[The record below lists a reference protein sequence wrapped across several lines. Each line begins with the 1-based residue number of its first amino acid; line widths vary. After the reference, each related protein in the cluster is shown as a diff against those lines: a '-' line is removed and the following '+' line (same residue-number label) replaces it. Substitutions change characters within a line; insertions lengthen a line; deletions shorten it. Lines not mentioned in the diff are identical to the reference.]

1 MKDVLLTRYSL
12 LPFLYTLFHR
22 AHLQG
27 DTVARPLFFEFP
39 WDVATLGLDK
49 QFLWGRSLLVTPVLE
64 PGVDS
69 VTGYV
74 PRGVWYDFY
83 TGSSVNSSGEML
95 KMSAPLEHLNLHVR
109 EGAILPTQKP
119 GTTSEVTRGNPLRL
133 IVALSSSATAWGDL
147 FWDDGE
153 SLDTFERGS
162 YSYLVFNVTQNIFT
176 STVLHAST
184 EATEVTIDTLSIFG
198 VREPPSKVLL
208 NGQEKPFSYL
218 DNQVLTVSN
227 LGLSLSQ
234 GFSLQWL

>member
-39 WDVATLGLDK
+39 WDVATWELDR

-69 VTGYV
+69 VTGYI
-74 PRGVWYDFY
+74 PQGTWYDFY
-83 TGSSVNSSGEML
+83 T
-95 KMSAPLEHLNLHVR
+95 
-109 EGAILPTQKP
+109 
-119 GTTSEVTRGNPLRL
+119 
-133 IVALSSSATAWGDL
+133 
-147 FWDDGE
+147 
-153 SLDTFERGS
+153 SLDTFEKGN
-162 YSYLVFNVTQNIFT
+162 YSYVMFNVTQNIFT

-184 EATEVTIDTLSIFG
+184 EATKVTIGTLSIFG
-198 VREPPSKVLL
+198 VQKPPSKVLL

-218 DNQVLTVSN
+218 DNQVLTVSD
-227 LGLSLSQ
+227 LGMSLSQ